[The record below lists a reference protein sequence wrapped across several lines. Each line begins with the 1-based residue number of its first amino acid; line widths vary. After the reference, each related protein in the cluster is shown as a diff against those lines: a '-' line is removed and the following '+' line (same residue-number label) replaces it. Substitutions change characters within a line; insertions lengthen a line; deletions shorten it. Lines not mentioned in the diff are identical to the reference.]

1 MTMRTLRTRR
11 RPKAGAALAGL
22 LLAFPLVA
30 RAGDYRPAVAATV
43 DERIERLE
51 REIEELKRERA
62 AKPPADVVTK
72 EDLDSTLDAAFKKQK
87 VLAGWQDGFFLQSP
101 SGDFKLKLRGYTQ
114 ADARFFPFDDGRTGN
129 DSFFLRRVRPIFEG
143 TVYKYFDFR
152 IMPDF
157 GQGQTVLQ
165 DAYMDVRYWPWAS
178 VRAGKF
184 KEPVSLERLQSGA
197 ELTFIERSIFDNLV
211 PNRDVGFMLYGDVAD
226 ATFQYQL
233 GIFNGVANGAQS
245 SDGDNQT
252 DKDFAGRVFVQPF
265 RTIDVDALKGFGLG
279 VAGTYGQRTG
289 EPESSLNFKTAG
301 RQNFYQY
308 ISSANV
314 TGKGEQW
321 RFVPQAYYYVGPF
334 GAMGEYGR
342 TESHIKGTLGTA
354 PNPITHPDA
363 DERTRGWFV
372 QASYVL
378 TGEDAS
384 YKAVVPIDNFDP
396 LNGRWGAFEIAGRVS
411 NVDVNDGP
419 LKAKLAKGSDN
430 TWAYTGGLNWYL
442 NKNFKVQ
449 FNYERADF
457 SRGVGGT
464 SSAFGIAGTK
474 TQKHEDVL
482 LTRFQLSF

>member
-1 MTMRTLRTRR
+1 MRTLRTRR

-51 REIEELKRERA
+51 REIEDLKRERA

-334 GAMGEYGR
+334 GTMGEYGR